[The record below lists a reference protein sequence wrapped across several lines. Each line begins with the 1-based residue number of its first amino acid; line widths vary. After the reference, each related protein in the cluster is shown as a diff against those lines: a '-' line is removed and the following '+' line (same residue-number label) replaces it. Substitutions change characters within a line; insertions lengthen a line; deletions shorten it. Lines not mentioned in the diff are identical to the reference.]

1 MQLDR
6 TEIVI
11 RQRTVLELLDLSLVV
26 LKRHFRMIAFCGAIF
41 GLPLLAINIALTHW
55 MLGEDAYLAAEHLD
69 NPEWAMTLRHLLH
82 VLLLAVFQFP
92 LVSLPITLF
101 LGNQIFYSPIDPKR
115 IFQLLKPLIWPMVLA
130 LGVMRFALLCLG
142 AELLI
147 DRSLVWTAVESWCFL
162 LVPLVVFFRRAGWP
176 FAPEIIALEL
186 CPMRKANKADIS
198 YWDRLRG
205 LHRVFVADHIVR
217 WCGAMLFGSLLTCM
231 FVALAIFLKGV
242 TRGQWEWTPA
252 FSQFVLPVALWLVG
266 LYVAV
271 FRFLSY
277 LDSRIRLE
285 GWEIELRLK
294 AEAARM
300 DRSVATAPRQA
311 ETDTDRKETVPS
323 S

>member
-11 RQRTVLELLDLSLVV
+11 RQRTVLELLDLSLLV

-41 GLPLLAINIALTHW
+41 GLPLMVANIALTYW

-69 NPEWAMTLRHLLH
+69 NPELAMNVRHLVH
-82 VLLLAVFQFP
+82 VVLLAVFQFP

-101 LGNQIFYSPIDPKR
+101 LGNQIFYSPIGPKR
-115 IFQLLKPLIWPMVLA
+115 IFQSLKPILWPMFLT
-130 LGVMRFALLCLG
+130 LGILRFGLLCLG
-142 AELLI
+142 AELLV
-147 DRSLVWTAVESWCFL
+147 DRGLVWTAMEGWCFV
-162 LVPLVVFFRRAGWP
+162 LVPFAVFFRRAGWP
-176 FAPEIIALEL
+176 FAPEIISLEL
-186 CPMRKANKADIS
+186 CPLRKKTKADIS

-217 WCGAMLFGSLLTCM
+217 WCGASLFGALLTCM
-231 FVALAIFLKGV
+231 IVALALFLKGV
-242 TRGQWEWTPA
+242 TRGQWEWTPE
-252 FSQFVLPVALWLVG
+252 FSQFVLPVALWIVG
-266 LYVAV
+266 LYIAV

-294 AEAARM
+294 AEATRM
-300 DRSVATAPRQA
+300 DRSVATGSRQTESNQDSEEA
-311 ETDTDRKETVPS
+311 VTS
-323 S
+323 A